1 MSDIMKVAGK
11 MREFLRAVH
20 IHFVEVSPVLRKLQ
34 AKSLGVEYPEEQQ
47 HEADQEAPAQPAEK
61 RPRIILSEADAAEDL
76 MTKGHASLN
85 AVRWKRSVVSFYNLR
100 VLLVCYSFWEMS
112 GAEVSELKDAH
123 VRNTEGIDISWH
135 SSFDGA
141 FTVQSAWSSSSS
153 HKFLSRCPRCSH
165 GGYCPRIL

>member
-1 MSDIMKVAGK
+1 LIGVWVIQLWKDLGKPSKFNIVELGPGRGTLMSDIMKVAGK

-100 VLLVCYSFWEMS
+100 VLLVCYSFWE
-112 GAEVSELKDAH
+112 
-123 VRNTEGIDISWH
+123 
-135 SSFDGA
+135 
-141 FTVQSAWSSSSS
+141 
-153 HKFLSRCPRCSH
+153 RCPEPKSQN
-165 GGYCPRIL
+165 